1 MESNVVWTSTFI
13 EKYYHVVQ
21 KQERHT
27 GLDEYEGMQI
37 MTIYIFM
44 WTIPLKGFVV
54 CQGVADVC
62 RSVMMIL
69 MHTDKSEFCA
79 FK

>member
-37 MTIYIFM
+37 MTIKNF
-44 WTIPLKGFVV
+44 FVNYPFKRF
-54 CQGVADVC
+54 
-62 RSVMMIL
+62 RSMPGSCWCLQISNDD
-69 MHTDKSEFCA
+69 TNA
-79 FK
+79 YW

>member
-21 KQERHT
+21 KQECHT
-27 GLDEYEGMQI
+27 DLDEYEGMQI

-54 CQGVADVC
+54 CQGVAVFADQ
-62 RSVMMIL
+62 
-69 MHTDKSEFCA
+69 
-79 FK
+79 